1 MEDKKYEEFFQE
13 IKEFLAE
20 QKLQRLRGLNDYNI
34 LKVVRNSN
42 EEVGLHSRFLHS
54 FLDINGEHYQNDLFV
69 NIFIKNVLK
78 LNDFGRV
85 LRVKREDLTDKNR
98 RIDFTIKSEKY
109 FIGIEMKIDADD
121 QEQQIYDYHKFL
133 EGIKT
138 DNQKVIIYYLTKY
151 GVEASEKSYI
161 KGDEKIEY
169 KQISFNEDI
178 LKWIEE
184 CQKEVKNI
192 TNLNYAL
199 EEYKEIV
206 KIIINKKKENVI
218 SLAEKI
224 ATTSKLFEAFKKLI
238 NDENITK
245 LSEPLVKDIKQISY
259 KVYELQ
265 WKLFLDKF
273 TNEIKD
279 NYQYLRIDDKSLD
292 IILNDEFIVRIM
304 KTKSEYKDI
313 KLQVANRVNSFGYDI
328 NKQIV
333 DEIRKKLEKVK
344 DAILIKN
351 YNRYYGYFEIRED
364 KEKIKTLIEEIKE
377 ILCPTK
383 QP

>member
-1 MEDKKYEEFFQE
+1 MEDKKYEKFFQE

-34 LKVVRNSN
+34 LKVVRSPN

-133 EGIKT
+133 EGVKT

-169 KQISFNEDI
+169 KQISFKKDI

-184 CQKEVKNI
+184 CQKEVENI

-199 EEYKEIV
+199 KEYKEIV
-206 KIIINKKKENVI
+206 KIITEEKKEKVMNLV
-218 SLAEKI
+218 EKI
-224 ATTSKLFEAFKKLI
+224 
-238 NDENITK
+238 
-245 LSEPLVKDIKQISY
+245 
-259 KVYELQ
+259 
-265 WKLFLDKF
+265 
-273 TNEIKD
+273 
-279 NYQYLRIDDKSLD
+279 
-292 IILNDEFIVRIM
+292 
-304 KTKSEYKDI
+304 
-313 KLQVANRVNSFGYDI
+313 
-328 NKQIV
+328 
-333 DEIRKKLEKVK
+333 LEKENE
-344 DAILIKN
+344 DWL
-351 YNRYYGYFEIRED
+351 EIAEEIH
-364 KEKIKTLIEEIKE
+364 KAYPKIMKIKTKE
-377 ILCPTK
+377 ILEDIKKLYNDSEFDDDKALDIKINENTIRIFKSDVLDSTFKIQKIINKAPQDFKEIDIKNIQKEIEIFLCPTK